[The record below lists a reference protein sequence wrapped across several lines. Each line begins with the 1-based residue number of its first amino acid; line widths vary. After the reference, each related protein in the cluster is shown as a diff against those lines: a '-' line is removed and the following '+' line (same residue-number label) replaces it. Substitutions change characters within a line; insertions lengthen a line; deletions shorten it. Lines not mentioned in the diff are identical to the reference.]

1 MGSALGPHASP
12 TRRVTG
18 RRSQRRS
25 LPGGRDAC
33 PLIPGRTTD
42 GLHLA
47 PIWAAAPTIGDS
59 HFSIR
64 STRHAGSIRTQIR
77 EKYTEIM
84 TASLFTPTL
93 RPSSDLFNLGS

>member
-1 MGSALGPHASP
+1 MDSALRPHASP

-25 LPGGRDAC
+25 LWESENRTGRQ
-33 PLIPGRTTD
+33 TD
-42 GLHLA
+42 CTLP
-47 PIWAAAPTIGDS
+47 PIWAAAPTIGDKPLR
-59 HFSIR
+59 IR